1 MNLLNLTYFYIIN
14 KWDMSDLNILKKWAI
29 KFMYIPVLIYNI
41 LKIGILFLLF
51 PLVLLYVKY
60 EIVP

>member
-60 EIVP
+60 EIH

>member
-14 KWDMSDLNILKKWAI
+14 KWDMSDLNILKEWAI

-60 EIVP
+60 EIL

>member
-60 EIVP
+60 EIL

>member
-29 KFMYIPVLIYNI
+29 KFMYIPLLIYNI

-51 PLVLLYVKY
+51 PLVLLYAKY
-60 EIVP
+60 EIL